1 MTKEEKYSAFAAA
14 VVAGK
19 SNREAAIL
27 AGYKA
32 QTASQ
37 SGSRL
42 AKDPEIIRLIA
53 EMTDKTPNETTVQ
66 THTNAETTEQQLAPN
81 LEDPPYKRAIRKGEI
96 IELDGKQYNTTDPK
110 DMLTL
115 AMLGVISPSRAQLD
129 AAKALIPFVHGKV
142 GDQGKK
148 ESELERARGVIQG
161 GRFQALDAPAPIQ
174 MSLIN

>member
-1 MTKEEKYSAFAAA
+1 
-14 VVAGK
+14 
-19 SNREAAIL
+19 
-27 AGYKA
+27 
-32 QTASQ
+32 
-37 SGSRL
+37 
-42 AKDPEIIRLIA
+42 
-53 EMTDKTPNETTVQ
+53 MTDKTPTETTVQ

-129 AAKALIPFVHGKV
+129 AATAVIPFVHGKE
-142 GDQGKK
+142 GALGKN
-148 ESELERARGVIQG
+148 ERELERARGVIQG

>member
-1 MTKEEKYSAFAAA
+1 MAKEEKYSAFAAA